1 MTDVDAYCR
10 DLEAYLC
17 RKNVGHLIRITGPA
31 FERVVAWA
39 HQGIPLKV
47 AEAGPGEFLCRTG
60 RPVTYWFGVI
70 DGLLKMSTDNAQGQT
85 ITYTDRYF
93 ERYYR
98 KGPRR
103 RPVRIDFCEADVF
116 DAFDDWRRALG
127 IAAVVP
133 DAAGGPDVEDAVP
146 AIRARRSLASQV
158 EAAVSRLTVLR
169 GSDQAGPVIGTALDV
184 AVRALD
190 ALQPEAARARGDA
203 RDALLWR
210 VAAIEADLV
219 TSAAA
224 ALDAA
229 TRADLEREAAAELAP
244 FRTRMAP
251 DAYAQSRRA
260 AIDRLVRL
268 HFGLPEIGV

>member
-17 RKNVGHLIRITGPA
+17 RKNDGHLIRITGPA

-47 AEAGPGEFLCRTG
+47 AEAG
-60 RPVTYWFGVI
+60 I
-70 DGLLKMSTDNAQGQT
+70 
-85 ITYTDRYF
+85 DRYF

-103 RPVRIDFCEADVF
+103 RPVRIDFCEADVM

-127 IAAVVP
+127 VAMVVP
-133 DAAGGPDVEDAVP
+133 ELASGSEAQESVP
-146 AIRARRSLASQV
+146 AASRRRRSLATQI

-169 GSDQAGPVIGTALDV
+169 GSDQAGPVLGEALDA

-190 ALQPEAARARGDA
+190 ALQPEAGRARGDA
-203 RDALLWR
+203 RDALLLR

-219 TSAAA
+219 TA
-224 ALDAA
+224 ALAA
-229 TRADLEREAAAELAP
+229 VDTATSADLEREADAELAP

-260 AIDRLVRL
+260 ALDRLVRL
-268 HFGLPEIGV
+268 HFGLPDIGV